1 MWWYRYL
8 QWAIKFTHQ
17 CQKLDNLFHCQLGSI
32 KLYVICLIY
41 IKQTSQNKKT
51 TSAHSSISKISSYFG
66 IFSKYWAM
74 IWICIHDILHFS
86 CWFIPIHMYHT
97 IRNALP
103 LAGPYHKRCD
113 HNLFLFHIVY
123 FLDILGSLFH
133 QDWCELL
140 WWLEHAHG

>member
-1 MWWYRYL
+1 MPEAGQFVSLSTW
-8 QWAIKFTHQ
+8 
-17 CQKLDNLFHCQLGSI
+17 I

-51 TSAHSSISKISSYFG
+51 TSAHLSISKISSYFG